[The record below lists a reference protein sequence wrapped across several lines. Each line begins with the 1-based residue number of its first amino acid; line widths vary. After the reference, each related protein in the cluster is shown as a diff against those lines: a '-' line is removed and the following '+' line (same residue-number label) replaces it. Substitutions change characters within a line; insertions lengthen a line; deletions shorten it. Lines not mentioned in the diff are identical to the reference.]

1 MNVNARGQGMVAG
14 DLVNTASRLQSVA
27 APGVVLVDDATR
39 RAAEAAVV
47 FEDVGEQVLKGKSA
61 SLAASRAVRVVAER
75 GGRRRSGTLEAPFV
89 GRDDELRMLQDI
101 YHATVRERRARL
113 VSITGQAGIGK
124 SRLVWE
130 LEKYFDGLVETL
142 FWHHG
147 RSPTYGEGITF
158 WALGEMVRR
167 RAGLAESDDEATT
180 RARISVTVNQWIPDE
195 TDRRWIE
202 TSLLALLGVG
212 EVPGEGRDELF
223 AAWRAFFEA
232 IARQAPTVLVFED
245 LHASDSGLLDFID
258 HLLDWSR
265 DYPILVITMARPELL
280 ERRPSWGAG
289 RRNFVGM
296 ALEPLPD
303 ASMRELLAGLVPGL
317 PDTVVRAILSRADGV
332 PLYAVETVRMLVNE
346 GRLERVGEAY
356 QPIGDLG
363 GMAVPESLHALIAA
377 RLDAIVPADRQLL
390 QDGAVLGQSFS
401 VAALAALAGE
411 PAGTLEPRLRAL
423 VRRELLRFEDDPR
436 SPERGQYGFTQGL
449 VREVAYGTLRA
460 GSDATGI
467 SLRRGTTRRS
477 ATRSWPAS
485 LPPTTYPPTRKV
497 RRATSGPRCVS
508 RPASP
513 STEPPSGRPAWAPA
527 SRRCVTS
534 RMRSTIALDPAEEA
548 VIRESAGVAATAA
561 GRVDDAA
568 RHLDRAIELYEQ
580 RGEGESVLRA
590 TTIEANCFISVLRL
604 AEAAALLDAVL
615 ARHPELLGSTEAV
628 AVSAAL
634 ARCAYMN
641 GDYHRAVTLAEL
653 ALDAAEHSN
662 QIDLIADTLTTR
674 ANSLISF
681 GRGRESRI
689 IHEGVIRFAE
699 VNGLTRAGM
708 RALISLC
715 ATQATT
721 EPRDGMALARRSLPQ
736 ARRLG
741 WRTVERYLV
750 CNGAEAALRLGE
762 WDWTI
767 TEIERLLP
775 ELSDTADRCDA
786 VAELTSVH
794 ALRGQP
800 VAELVAELL
809 AMAPDHPQ
817 GRSESDACC
826 RERPSQRAGS
836 RTPTKRPPMAS
847 TCQPNTAS
855 LPYPLPRTPPSG
867 SETVSGRWRWSKR
880 LMAGT
885 HRPSMPTL
893 RPSAPDSKRWPGTS
907 APLWPGT
914 TPRRRAGVSWAATST
929 WRCAPSTW
937 PRCSDRVTWKWSR
950 LPMKRAPSSN
960 VSGLGRSPTASRPQ
974 CLRRPDRRRPRR
986 LSQPRAT
993 IWARARRPDRSEGG
1007 IIGAPGTEPRVVGRR
1022 RWRAG
1027 RGVRSTCARYR
1038 GSTRHMHRLVSV
1050 LSLSAA
1056 AVMVIGSGSILAASP
1071 APISDSSAISADPAL
1086 HLIGTRWTLTSMDG
1100 DAVPADVTVTLAFGE
1115 DGRGSGSGGCNQ
1127 YSGDYTATGSS
1138 ISFGPMNTT
1147 RMTCDGAAGTTENAY
1162 LADLALVTTWAVPA
1176 DGAMGTELTLSGAGA
1191 TPKLVF
1197 GPTPQTAADL
1207 VGTSWY
1213 LFSID
1218 GTETGT
1224 QVQTLIFNSDTA
1236 VSGSGGCNS
1245 FSGPYTATDTEIAF
1259 GNLAM
1264 TMMFCDGPVGVNE
1277 TAYFA
1282 DLAKVTTWQIPAGA
1296 AFGSSLSLSGKDGVP
1311 MLVFQ
1316 AAGPAQATIAGTSWT
1331 LSSIDGTA
1339 VPTGVQVSLA
1349 FGTDQQ
1355 VSGSGGCNAYHAG
1368 FTIDGAAITFEVPA
1382 STKMHCPDPQ
1392 GSTETAYF
1400 SALAKVTEW
1409 SVGSD
1414 GSLTLSGT
1422 DGAPALV
1429 FASAG

>member
-1 MNVNARGQGMVAG
+1 MSRGRSSAVSAARPLADTAIRAATTDPGGVVRSAPTRDAGTEAASATTTERRLVSILFADLVGFTTRSEGRDPEETRELLSRYFDVAREIVERYGGAVEKFIGDAVMAVWGAPVAQEDDAERAVRAALDLVAGVRRLAAGLEARAGILTGEAAVNLSARGQGMVAG

-27 APGVVLVDDATR
+27 APGAVLVDEATR

-47 FEDVGEQVLKGKSA
+47 FEDAGEQVLKGKSA
-61 SLAASRAVRVVAER
+61 PLVASRAVRVVAER

-101 YHATVRERRARL
+101 YHATARERRARL

-377 RLDAIVPADRQLL
+377 RLDAIEPADRQLL

-449 VREVAYGTLRA
+449 VREVAYGTLARRQRRDRHLAAARYYEALGDEELAGVLAAHYLSAYEESPEGDERA
-460 GSDATGI
+460 A
-467 SLRRGTTRRS
+467 LRIQARLALNG
-477 ATRSWPAS
+477 AAE
-485 LPPTTYPPTRKV
+485 
-497 RRATSGPRCVS
+497 RATSLG
-508 RPASP
+508 AS
-513 STEPPSGRPAWAPA
+513 EQALRYLEDAL
-527 SRRCVTS
+527 R
-534 RMRSTIALDPAEEA
+534 IALDPAEEA

-580 RGEGESVLRA
+580 RGEGGSVLRA

-634 ARCAYMN
+634 ARCAYMS

-699 VNGLTRAGM
+699 ANGLTRAGM

-721 EPRDGMALARRSLPQ
+721 EPRDGLALARRSLPQ
-736 ARRLG
+736 SRRLG

-762 WDWTI
+762 WEWTV

-775 ELSDTADRCDA
+775 ELSDAADRADA
-786 VAELTSVH
+786 VAELVSVN
-794 ALRGQP
+794 ALRGRS
-800 VAELVAELL
+800 VAELTAELL
-809 AMAPDHPQ
+809 AVATDDPQ
-817 GRSESDACC
+817 GRSEMRCVWSRVALAEGRLEDAYEAATEGVDLTTEYGYAAIPLAAHAAIWL
-826 RERPSQRAGS
+826 RDSERAVAVVDAAHGWWSPALETDLATIRAGLEALAGNEQAALAAYHGA
-836 RTPTKRPPMAS
+836 RLAWLELGCDFDLALCAIDMATLLPPGHPEVIAAADEARVILERIGARPFIDRLDAAMSEAS
-847 TCQPNTAS
+847 
-855 LPYPLPRTPPSG
+855 
-867 SETVSGRWRWSKR
+867 
-880 LMAGT
+880 
-885 HRPSMPTL
+885 
-893 RPSAPDSKRWPGTS
+893 
-907 APLWPGT
+907 
-914 TPRRRAGVSWAATST
+914 
-929 WRCAPSTW
+929 PST
-937 PRCSDRVTWKWSR
+937 S
-950 LPMKRAPSSN
+950 
-960 VSGLGRSPTASRPQ
+960 
-974 CLRRPDRRRPRR
+974 
-986 LSQPRAT
+986 
-993 IWARARRPDRSEGG
+993 
-1007 IIGAPGTEPRVVGRR
+1007 
-1022 RWRAG
+1022 
-1027 RGVRSTCARYR
+1027 
-1038 GSTRHMHRLVSV
+1038 
-1050 LSLSAA
+1050 SAA
-1056 AVMVIGSGSILAASP
+1056 AEVVTKDEP
-1071 APISDSSAISADPAL
+1071 SSRSEA
-1086 HLIGTRWTLTSMDG
+1086 R
-1100 DAVPADVTVTLAFGE
+1100 
-1115 DGRGSGSGGCNQ
+1115 
-1127 YSGDYTATGSS
+1127 
-1138 ISFGPMNTT
+1138 
-1147 RMTCDGAAGTTENAY
+1147 
-1162 LADLALVTTWAVPA
+1162 
-1176 DGAMGTELTLSGAGA
+1176 
-1191 TPKLVF
+1191 
-1197 GPTPQTAADL
+1197 
-1207 VGTSWY
+1207 
-1213 LFSID
+1213 
-1218 GTETGT
+1218 
-1224 QVQTLIFNSDTA
+1224 QV
-1236 VSGSGGCNS
+1236 
-1245 FSGPYTATDTEIAF
+1245 
-1259 GNLAM
+1259 
-1264 TMMFCDGPVGVNE
+1264 
-1277 TAYFA
+1277 
-1282 DLAKVTTWQIPAGA
+1282 
-1296 AFGSSLSLSGKDGVP
+1296 
-1311 MLVFQ
+1311 
-1316 AAGPAQATIAGTSWT
+1316 
-1331 LSSIDGTA
+1331 
-1339 VPTGVQVSLA
+1339 
-1349 FGTDQQ
+1349 
-1355 VSGSGGCNAYHAG
+1355 
-1368 FTIDGAAITFEVPA
+1368 
-1382 STKMHCPDPQ
+1382 
-1392 GSTETAYF
+1392 
-1400 SALAKVTEW
+1400 
-1409 SVGSD
+1409 
-1414 GSLTLSGT
+1414 
-1422 DGAPALV
+1422 
-1429 FASAG
+1429 